1 MNHLQHPIL
10 CFCLGDQ
17 PNHTLSYQY
26 LDICRGHESKC
37 CLQYLKPP
45 STHSLVFDNPRASF
59 TDPVP
64 PANSVINIK
73 EH

>member
-1 MNHLQHPIL
+1 M
-10 CFCLGDQ
+10 
-17 PNHTLSYQY
+17 LSA
-26 LDICRGHESKC
+26 IFE
-37 CLQYLKPP
+37 
-45 STHSLVFDNPRASF
+45 TTVNSLAVLDNPRASF